1 LAERFSQEDKISEIR
16 QRASILEV
24 VSDYVSLKR
33 AGKNYRGLCPFHSEK
48 TPSFMVNEEKQI
60 FHCFGCGEGGD
71 VFTFLMKIGQLTFR
85 QAVEELAKRYGVKLP
100 RWEASEAQKKEM
112 ERRAIFFHINQLA
125 SEYYHHLLTQKKEG
139 ERGRRYLDQR
149 GISEEIIQNYRLGYA
164 TERWDALVEYFLE
177 KKVPLEQ
184 AWQLGLILPTKKG
197 NGSNKKEGW
206 YDVFRNRIIFPIFD
220 LHGRVVGFGGR
231 LLGEGL
237 PKYMNS
243 SESEIYHKGEI
254 LYGLPVAKRYIL
266 ERDCVIIVE
275 GYFDLLTLHQ
285 FGLKNSVATLG
296 TALTQNQ
303 IYLLKRWTKNII
315 LLFDPDQAGT
325 KAALRTLPL
334 FLEEGLG
341 PKVLTLPRG
350 EDPDTFIR
358 KGNLDSLEKML
369 TEALP
374 LIDFYFE
381 DLLKT
386 YDPNSV
392 DGKVKI
398 AEEGMKLIQKI
409 PEKIRRDFYVK
420 TLAERL
426 DVKESTL
433 HEILSSL
440 PKNRVK
446 APPSISPL
454 PPPEPFPKA
463 EEMLI
468 RLLIHHPELIPKG
481 SKEGILHEFE
491 NPLLKR
497 LGLALEDLYQK
508 KGWLNLSEALGT
520 MEKDLSERLRK
531 YAFEETGIET
541 NRLEKIFNDCI
552 QKIRQKK
559 LKREGR
565 ELLKRIQEMEK
576 KRGGEGLEALLSRHQ
591 EMAKREKGLQK

>member
-1 LAERFSQEDKISEIR
+1 MAERFFQENKISEIR

-112 ERRAIFFHINQLA
+112 ERRESLFHINQLA

-139 ERGRRYLDQR
+139 EKGRRYLAQR

-177 KKVPLEQ
+177 KKVPLER
-184 AWQLGLILPTKKG
+184 AWQLGLILPKKKG

-220 LHGRVVGFGGR
+220 LHERVVGFGGR

-358 KGNLDSLEKML
+358 KGNLESFEKMVK
-369 TEALP
+369 EALP
-374 LIDFYFE
+374 LIDFYFD

-409 PEKIRRDFYVK
+409 PEKIRRDFYLK

-433 HEILSSL
+433 HEVISSL
-440 PKNRVK
+440 PKNRAK

-454 PPPEPFPKA
+454 PSPEPFPKA

-491 NPLLKR
+491 HPLLKR

-531 YAFEETGIET
+531 YAFEETGIEA

-559 LKREGR
+559 IKREGK

>member
-1 LAERFSQEDKISEIR
+1 LAERFFQEDKISEIR

-24 VSDYVSLKR
+24 VSEYVSLKR

-85 QAVEELAKRYGVKLP
+85 QAAEELAKRYGVKLP
-100 RWEASEAQKKEM
+100 RWEPSEAQKKEM
-112 ERRAIFFHINQLA
+112 ERREILFHINQLA

-139 ERGRRYLDQR
+139 EKGRRYLAQR
-149 GISEEIIQNYRLGYA
+149 GISEEIIRNYRLGYA
-164 TERWDALVEYFLE
+164 TDRWDALVEYFLE
-177 KKVPLEQ
+177 KRVPLER

-220 LHGRVVGFGGR
+220 LQQRVVGFGGR

-341 PKVLTLPRG
+341 PKVLSLPRG

-358 KGNLDSLEKML
+358 KGNLEIFEKMVA
-369 TEALP
+369 EALP
-374 LIDFYFE
+374 LIDFYIH

-433 HEILSSL
+433 HEIISSL
-440 PKNRVK
+440 PKDRTK
-446 APPSISPL
+446 PPPSISPL
-454 PPPEPFPKA
+454 PSPEPFPKA

-531 YAFEETGIET
+531 YAFEETGIEA

-559 LKREGR
+559 LKREGK

-576 KRGGEGLEALLSRHQ
+576 RRGGEGLEALLSRHQ